1 MAKKQTLN
9 IIEAHLEKIA
19 LGAALAVCL
28 GVVLIRFMVGTG
40 VDGGDGLKKPSEA
53 TTEQASRARS
63 MVDDMK
69 NPGPLPDPPVLQAQD
84 IVKVDPLPARLTDQ
98 LPLTPPPVEED
109 LTFAPPSAMEVP
121 SIPALQNVVAD
132 LSHTQAI
139 IPSTDGIS
147 GDTTEDVDF
156 VSVEAIFP
164 MARLRQSFRR
174 SFGDRQTPNNP
185 VKFPEPI
192 AGIVDL
198 QHSGWRPMVAGGLG
212 NPSPV

>member
-28 GVVLIRFMVGTG
+28 GVVLIRLIVGVG
-40 VDGGDGLKKPSEA
+40 VDSGEGLQKASEA
-53 TTEQASRARS
+53 TTELARRTRT

-69 NPGPLPDPPVLQAQD
+69 NPGTLPNPPVLQAQN
-84 IVKVDPLPARLTDQ
+84 IVKVEPLPTRGTDQ

-109 LTFAPPSAMEVP
+109 LTVAPPSAMEVP
-121 SIPALQNVVAD
+121 SIGALQNVIAD

-147 GDTTEDVDF
+147 GSTTGDVDF
-156 VSVEAIFP
+156 VTVEAMIS
-164 MARLRQSFRR
+164 MAPLRQAFRR

-185 VKFPEPI
+185 VQFPGPI
-192 AGIVDL
+192 PGVVD
-198 QHSGWRPMVAGGLG
+198 
-212 NPSPV
+212 